1 MKRCRKRRCK
11 KWISSRRGLD
21 NVILVKREDRQ
32 PVHSFKL
39 RGAYAMMSSLT
50 AEQKSHGVIT
60 GFGGQPCPGRGVFR
74 IAGWALRR

>member
-11 KWISSRRGLD
+11 KMDKLSSRLD

-39 RGAYAMMSSLT
+39 RGAYAMMSGLT
-50 AEQKSHGVIT
+50 AEQKN
-60 GFGGQPCPGRGVFR
+60 QM
-74 IAGWALRR
+74 A